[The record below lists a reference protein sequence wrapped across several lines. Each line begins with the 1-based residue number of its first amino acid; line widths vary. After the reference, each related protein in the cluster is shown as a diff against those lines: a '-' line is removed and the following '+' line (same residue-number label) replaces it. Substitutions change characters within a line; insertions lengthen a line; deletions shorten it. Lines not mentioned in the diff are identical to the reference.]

1 MVWFMIIYAAVVLL
15 IGLIIVKIKT
25 VERGADAASRRE
37 CPICG
42 SRLKEEERLFAD
54 ELTKKNGPSELR
66 IKGCSH
72 CYEK

>member
-25 VERGADAASRRE
+25 VEREADAASRRE